1 MSTSPIN
8 NFPTILAASI
18 HDIKNSLSIARE
30 LIAQLA
36 RLDGVAE
43 TPEFRQLE
51 FEASRMNSSL
61 MQLLIL
67 YKIDSSL
74 FCPVIDEYQVK
85 DILDDVVAQ
94 QRGVLALGGI
104 GLIVECADDLYC
116 YCDSGLINTVLISI
130 INNAQRY
137 CRKTIVLSAYQ
148 SGDSVCFQ
156 VEDDGEGYPAELI
169 ADLSHP
175 VANGPGNTGLGLF
188 FAVTI
193 AGLHDNGTKS
203 GIVRIDNNSRFE
215 GARFRLFLP

>member
-18 HDIKNSLSIARE
+18 HDIKNSLSTVCE
-30 LIAQLA
+30 LIGQLA
-36 RLDGVAE
+36 KLDGAAE

-51 FEASRMNSSL
+51 FEASRMNNSL

-67 YKIDSSL
+67 YKIDSAL

-94 QRGVLALGGI
+94 QRGLMALGGI
-104 GLIVECADDLYC
+104 GLTVEYADDLYC

-130 INNAQRY
+130 IDNAHRY

-188 FAVTI
+188 FAATI
-193 AGLHDNGTKS
+193 AGFHSNGAKN
-203 GIVRIDNNSRFE
+203 GRVRIDNDSRFK